1 MPKRGRQR
9 EKEKKGKRKRRTQLQ
24 GGRSTEE
31 ESRGRSAAAPSG
43 GQMPGWMG
51 GTPAAAAWAQ
61 SEHTE
66 SVPFSRQKTAPAINH
81 PPAAFQCL
89 QSCSLLSQLHQSAA
103 GFCLHSPGRALVSA
117 HVKGLAKR
125 SGFFLQLDSR
135 HSRCSQPAS
144 QGDSPEETRRV
155 ADPCNTGVGRPRPPR
170 QIRPLPLGPQLTWMP
185 IFGPAMVL
193 WLTSSCGTEHMN
205 HLARL
210 DRSD

>member
-1 MPKRGRQR
+1 
-9 EKEKKGKRKRRTQLQ
+9 
-24 GGRSTEE
+24 
-31 ESRGRSAAAPSG
+31 
-43 GQMPGWMG
+43 MPGWMG

-103 GFCLHSPGRALVSA
+103 GFSLHSPGRALVSA

-135 HSRCSQPAS
+135 HSRCSQPARETLQRKPEGWPILVT
-144 QGDSPEETRRV
+144 QGL
-155 ADPCNTGVGRPRPPR
+155 ADLG
-170 QIRPLPLGPQLTWMP
+170 LPGKS
-185 IFGPAMVL
+185 GH
-193 WLTSSCGTEHMN
+193 C
-205 HLARL
+205 HLAHNSLGCQFL
-210 DRSD
+210 DQRWCSG